1 MRRQLSVFTP
11 LQAGQRRRR
20 LIWHLLMCGWI
31 FGTLM
36 SADAGKKEDKLK
48 DLTGEDTHVAVKQP
62 HGGVLSAT
70 PRMT

>member
-1 MRRQLSVFTP
+1 
-11 LQAGQRRRR
+11 
-20 LIWHLLMCGWI
+20 MCGWI

-36 SADAGKKEDKLK
+36 SADADKKEDKLK
-48 DLTGEDTHVAVKQP
+48 DLIGEDAHAAVKHP

>member
-1 MRRQLSVFTP
+1 
-11 LQAGQRRRR
+11 
-20 LIWHLLMCGWI
+20 MCGWI

-36 SADAGKKEDKLK
+36 SAEADKKEDKLK
-48 DLTGEDTHVAVKQP
+48 DLTGEDAHAAVKQP